1 MRTFYN
7 PLMKDDYSL
16 PGAPGKYLPLRED
29 KPFARAYFVDSLPPR
44 FEQFDLSDDVINEL
58 ADAMHALG
66 RLDGLATEVDNP
78 GAVFSSFVYK
88 EAESSSQVEGTAVT
102 VSDIYKH
109 EIEEDKASP
118 PATGHQKDVREAR
131 NYIRALDEA
140 MDYLEVAGSSR
151 ESITLE
157 LIKNLHETLMEKGRT
172 DEEDPLPGEFRPGL
186 VAIRETNEAGFTK
199 TRFIPPKPDAAESYM
214 ENLEEYIQSPSRF
227 PDLIDIALIH
237 YQFETIHPF
246 KDGNGR
252 VGRLLIVL
260 MLACCDLLNYPLLY
274 PSSYFN
280 RRRDEYADHLLA
292 VSEEGE
298 WRDWILFFLR
308 GIREQS
314 TEAFVRAR
322 LLLEKRR
329 EYEEEYADAPESVQ
343 RLVDSLFSEPYFSVN
358 EAAER
363 IDMTYPSAKNAVD
376 RLEKDGIVTELT
388 GKQKYRVFEASEV
401 MEIVEKPAKQLPEP
415 KELTDEPS
423 SWSFPR

>member
-1 MRTFYN
+1 
-7 PLMKDDYSL
+7 MKDDYSL
-16 PGAPGKYLPLRED
+16 PGAPGKYMPLRGD
-29 KPFARAYFVDSLPPR
+29 KPLPRAYFADSLPPR
-44 FEQFDLSDDVINEL
+44 LDQFDLSDDVINEL

-66 RLDGLATEVDNP
+66 RLDGLATEVENP

-109 EIEEDKASP
+109 KIEKDRFSP
-118 PATGHQKDVREAR
+118 PETEHEKDVREAR
-131 NYIRALDEA
+131 NYIRALEEA
-140 MDYLEVAGSSR
+140 TEYLEVAGSSR

-157 LIKNLHETLMEKGRT
+157 LIKNLHKTLMEEGRS
-172 DEEDPLPGEFRPGL
+172 DEQDPLPGEFRTGL
-186 VAIRETNEAGFTK
+186 VAIEEKNEAGFVEA
-199 TRFIPPKPDAAESYM
+199 RFIPPKPEAAESYM
-214 ENLEEYIQSPSRF
+214 GDLDDYIQSPSQF
-227 PDLIDIALIH
+227 PDIIDIALIH

-252 VGRLLIVL
+252 VGRLLIVIL
-260 MLACCDLLNYPLLY
+260 LACCDLLNYPLLY

-280 RRRDEYADHLLA
+280 RSRDEYADHLLR

-298 WRDWILFFLR
+298 WEEWLLFFLR

-329 EYEEEYADAPESVQ
+329 EYEEEYSDAPESVK

-358 EAAER
+358 EAAEM
-363 IDMTYPSAKNAVD
+363 IGMTYQSAKSAVD
-376 RLEKDGIVTELT
+376 SLEEDGVVTELT

-401 MEIVEKPAKQLPEP
+401 MEIVERSANRLPEP
-415 KELTDEPS
+415 KELTDEDS
-423 SWSFPR
+423 SWSFPK

>member
-1 MRTFYN
+1 
-7 PLMKDDYSL
+7 MKDEYSL
-16 PGAPGKYLPLRED
+16 PGAPGKYMSLRPD
-29 KPFARAYFVDSLPPR
+29 KPFGRAYFADSLPPR
-44 FEQFDLSDDVINEL
+44 FDQFDLSDEVINEL

-102 VSDIYKH
+102 VSDIYQHK
-109 EIEEDKASP
+109 IEYKETSP
-118 PATGHQKDVREAR
+118 PETEHEKDVREAR

-140 MDYLEVAGSSR
+140 TEYLKVAGSSR
-151 ESITLE
+151 ESITLK
-157 LIKNLHETLMEKGRT
+157 LIKNLHETLMEEGRT
-172 DEEDPLPGEFRPGL
+172 DDDNPLPGEFRPSL
-186 VAIRETNEAGFTK
+186 VAIRETNEAGFTE
-199 TRFIPPKPDAAESYM
+199 TRFVPPKPDAAESYM
-214 ENLEEYIQSPSRF
+214 EDLEEYIQSSSRF
-227 PDLIDIALIH
+227 PSLIDIALIH

-260 MLACCDLLNYPLLY
+260 LLACCDLLNYPLLY

-280 RRRDEYADHLLA
+280 RSRDEYADRLLN

-298 WRDWILFFLR
+298 WREWVLFFLR

-322 LLLEKRR
+322 RLLEKRR

-343 RLVDSLFSEPYFSVN
+343 RLVDSLFSEPYFSVK
-358 EAAER
+358 EAAET

-376 RLEKDGIVTELT
+376 QLEEDGVVTELT

-401 MEIVEKPAKQLPEP
+401 MDIVEKSANQLPEP
-415 KELTDEPS
+415 KEIADETS
-423 SWSFPR
+423 SLNFPR

>member
-1 MRTFYN
+1 
-7 PLMKDDYSL
+7 MKDDYPL
-16 PGAPGKYLPLRED
+16 PGAPGKYMPLRGD
-29 KPFARAYFVDSLPPR
+29 KPLPRAYFADSLPPR
-44 FEQFDLSDDVINEL
+44 LNQFDLSGDVVNEL

-88 EAESSSQVEGTAVT
+88 EAEGSSQVEGTAVT
-102 VSDIYKH
+102 VSDIYKQ
-109 EIEEDKASP
+109 EVEEDEASP
-118 PATGHQKDVREAR
+118 PETEHEKDVREAR
-131 NYIRALDEA
+131 NYIRALEEA
-140 MDYLEVAGSSR
+140 AEYLEVSGSSR

-157 LIKNLHETLMEKGRT
+157 LIKNLHETLMEEART

-186 VAIRETNEAGFTK
+186 VAIEEKNEAGFVEP
-199 TRFIPPKPDAAESYM
+199 RFIPPKPDAAESYM
-214 ENLEEYIQSPSRF
+214 EDLEDYIRSSSRL

-237 YQFETIHPF
+237 YQFETVHPF

-252 VGRLLIVL
+252 VGRLLIVIL
-260 MLACCDLLNYPLLY
+260 LACCDLLNYPLLY

-280 RRRDEYADHLLA
+280 RSRDEYADRLLR

-298 WRDWILFFLR
+298 WEDWILFFLR

-314 TEAFVRAR
+314 VEAFVRAR

-329 EYEEEYADAPESVQ
+329 EYEEEYADAPESVK

-358 EAAER
+358 EAAEM
-363 IDMTYPSAKNAVD
+363 IGMTYPSAKSAVD
-376 RLEKDGIVTELT
+376 RLEDDGVVTELT
-388 GKQKYRVFEASEV
+388 GKQKYRVFEAREV
-401 MEIVEKPAKQLPEP
+401 MEIVERPANRLPEP
-415 KELTDEPS
+415 NELTDENS